1 MNRIRHIDG
10 KYQVLLTPN
19 LSVSPSSMELLLG
32 NLEDE
37 TLRDFKVAEFNN
49 LGDAQCLAYKYPDV
63 DWYKIIRMNVDAY
76 HQITNIINLYI
87 KKNKIIADIDA
98 NLADPEQYKNAIF
111 DRVLNMGDKFTLRY
125 DFNDVICINISNPWS
140 KKLQDISNLLINI
153 PELRIHQRFIKS
165 KVIHLIGYTD
175 LGMLYEIKLWPSI
188 IMQWAKWSI
197 TSSDENIIKTMFS
210 KALQSQEVIDRGF
223 GVNYF

>member
-1 MNRIRHIDG
+1 
-10 KYQVLLTPN
+10 
-19 LSVSPSSMELLLG
+19 
-32 NLEDE
+32 
-37 TLRDFKVAEFNN
+37 
-49 LGDAQCLAYKYPDV
+49 
-63 DWYKIIRMNVDAY
+63 MNVDAY

-223 GVNYF
+223 GVNYFI